1 MPQDAMFGLA
11 FETPVSEHPEF
22 ERARRSRHLPRA
34 AARPGPGGPT
44 VPEGPRVPFGRH
56 G

>member
-1 MPQDAMFGLA
+1 MPQDAMFGLT

-34 AARPGPGGPT
+34 AARPGPGGRA
-44 VPEGPRVPFGRH
+44 VPEGPRVLFGRH